1 PRAQDLGVDRI
12 LLVTARPAVE
22 ALAVRIKADEV
33 LLAHFVEPDS
43 GALHPDH
50 LRPGE
55 PSAHV
60 PVDVV
65 GLAFAGKDATRE
77 AEIPRERVE
86 AGPALREVVRSGEG
100 DDRAKALLLRRS
112 ARPVDAAH
120 ADPDEADPLG
130 IKPELARSQMIQQR
144 RDDARPVRANR
155 EARSVLPLA

>member
-1 PRAQDLGVDRI
+1 M
-12 LLVTARPAVE
+12 TARPAVE

-77 AEIPRERVE
+77 DEITLERALVGRRTIDHVLQWFRHGCQYPRRLDQSVAPSRSLIQSAI
-86 AGPALREVVRSGEG
+86 AGRYLYGM
-100 DDRAKALLLRRS
+100 LL
-112 ARPVDAAH
+112 
-120 ADPDEADPLG
+120 
-130 IKPELARSQMIQQR
+130 QT
-144 RDDARPVRANR
+144 
-155 EARSVLPLA
+155 